1 MVWNHEI
8 LLWNLDLQMINWRKT
23 MDYELKEL
31 LSQINTA
38 LDLESECIKTG
49 VELWEIREG
58 SDVELA
64 RDSFIVDNPLFSVD
78 NPLKFSDRLNKR
90 VKFCETVEDF
100 VSTMADMSLSR
111 KVMEVALF
119 RGYDDPKQSF
129 LMLLLGPDDKG
140 KTNIDCNLIE
150 LLSNAY
156 DSPSPMRL
164 KGQI

>member
-1 MVWNHEI
+1 
-8 LLWNLDLQMINWRKT
+8 
-23 MDYELKEL
+23 MDCEFKKL

-38 LDLESECIKTG
+38 LDLESECLKAG

-64 RDSFIVDNPLFSVD
+64 RDSFIVDNPRFSVD
-78 NPLKFSDRLNKR
+78 NPLKFSDHFNKR
-90 VKFCETVEDF
+90 VKFCETVDDF

-119 RGYDDPKQSF
+119 RGSDTDFKVAF
-129 LMLLLGPDDKG
+129 LMVLLGPDDKG

-150 LLSNAY
+150 LLSRAY
-156 DSPSPMRL
+156 DNPNLVRL
-164 KGQI
+164 EGQT

>member
-1 MVWNHEI
+1 
-8 LLWNLDLQMINWRKT
+8 

-38 LDLESECIKTG
+38 LDLESECLKTG

-64 RDSFIVDNPLFSVD
+64 RDSFIVDNPRFSVD
-78 NPLKFSDRLNKR
+78 NPLKFSDHFNKR

-111 KVMEVALF
+111 KVMEVTLF
-119 RGYDDPKQSF
+119 SGSEADSEVAF
-129 LMLLLGPDDKG
+129 LMVLLGPDDNG

-150 LLSNAY
+150 LLSRAY
-156 DSPSPMRL
+156 DNPSPMRL
-164 KGQI
+164 EGRA